1 MQYTKEVLSRPLRA
15 TPRRF
20 QLLFWSGGAIVVMGY
35 VALLWTTPLLD
46 VSGSQGLGGF
56 VMLAGL
62 VLLADLYPLLPW
74 MRDVR
79 ASVTFAWSAAL
90 SLAAVLVY
98 GPAAAV
104 LFLVSGLTTALSRGT
119 ERWWRRVLNMVIF
132 GIVGVAVAGLINLRE
147 DASALP
153 TEAQLVLWGFGL
165 AVIVVVLSGV
175 LLGWSLTELGVTTW
189 DVQNERFGKTVRI
202 WGVSLITAPLLAALA
217 IDGPWALPAMAVII
231 VSLNHLSRTMF
242 RSTAAARIDPLTGL
256 PNRLTLTRRLS
267 ARLSRPHPDQPTI
280 LLLIDLDRF
289 KDVNDTHGHLTGD
302 EVLVIMARRLQA
314 AAVAADLVARYGGD
328 EFAVV
333 LAQGTTAAQAA
344 AAADRIRVDLAAPM
358 QVGDVVLTVGCSV
371 GISMTTDPQ
380 MDVLGLVERADRDM
394 YRAKSRS
401 VGRLADPDNGDVLPA
416 LVRVI
421 HPPVWSHTV
430 QGELAASVASWPAT
444 PYWAIPWS
452 GAADPV
458 PPVGDH
464 HAG

>member
-1 MQYTKEVLSRPLRA
+1 MQYTNEVLSRPLRA

-20 QLLFWSGGAIVVMGY
+20 QLLFWSGVAIVVMGY
-35 VALLWTTPLLD
+35 VALLWTTPQLD

-175 LLGWSLTELGVTTW
+175 LLGWSLTELGITTW

-267 ARLSRPHPDQPTI
+267 ARISRPHPDQPTI

-302 EVLVIMARRLQA
+302 EVLIIVARRL
-314 AAVAADLVARYGGD
+314 
-328 EFAVV
+328 
-333 LAQGTTAAQAA
+333 
-344 AAADRIRVDLAAPM
+344 
-358 QVGDVVLTVGCSV
+358 
-371 GISMTTDPQ
+371 
-380 MDVLGLVERADRDM
+380 
-394 YRAKSRS
+394 
-401 VGRLADPDNGDVLPA
+401 
-416 LVRVI
+416 
-421 HPPVWSHTV
+421 
-430 QGELAASVASWPAT
+430 
-444 PYWAIPWS
+444 
-452 GAADPV
+452 
-458 PPVGDH
+458 
-464 HAG
+464 